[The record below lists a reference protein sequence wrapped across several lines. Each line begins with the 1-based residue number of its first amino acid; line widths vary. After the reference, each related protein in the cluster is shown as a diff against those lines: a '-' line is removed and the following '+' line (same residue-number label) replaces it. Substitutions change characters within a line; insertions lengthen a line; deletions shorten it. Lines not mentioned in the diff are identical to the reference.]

1 MTEYVWAVWKECRLV
16 GYVKAYSEYSALQ
29 KAEKEYG
36 KRIFLE
42 RTHLGKVDIGCGESS
57 CLS

>member
-1 MTEYVWAVWKECRLV
+1 MNEYLWIVWKECRLV
-16 GYVKAYSEYSALQ
+16 GYVKAYSEYSAME

-42 RTHLGKVDIGCGESS
+42 RTMAGQVSIDCSESGCSS
-57 CLS
+57 

>member
-1 MTEYVWAVWKECRLV
+1 MTEYLWAVWKECRLV
-16 GYVKAYSEYSALQ
+16 GYVRAYSEYSALQ

-42 RTHLGKVDIGCGESS
+42 RTCVGQVDVDCSESS
-57 CLS
+57 CRS

>member
-1 MTEYVWAVWKECRLV
+1 MNEYLWAVWKDCRLV

-42 RTHLGKVDIGCGESS
+42 RTYVGQVEVDCSESS
-57 CLS
+57 CRS

>member
-1 MTEYVWAVWKECRLV
+1 MTEYLWAVWKECRLV
-16 GYVKAYSEYSALQ
+16 GYVKAYSEFSAME

-42 RTHLGKVDIGCGESS
+42 RTVLGQVVIDCSEPD
-57 CLS
+57 CLA

>member
-1 MTEYVWAVWKECRLV
+1 MTEYLWAVWKECRLV
-16 GYVKAYSEYSALQ
+16 GYVKAYSEYYAMQ

-42 RTHLGKVDIGCGESS
+42 RTMVGQVSIECSESIG
-57 CLS
+57 